1 MTRSNLHEWGILPQ
15 VVSIWWRLP
24 GHRLS
29 FSTGNASI
37 SDHQQ
42 NSLRQ
47 KQLKRKPQRN
57 NPRATILKDNV
68 SSFGAVLF
76 SFFSPPLLMTGTFAF
91 NYPCRNLGH
100 WSFPFCPLFRNP
112 PFYANFHPVVIFEQP
127 KDQNLPFLLT
137 SSPVSRGLDVWNNNP
152 MGNRWCYSVILCHD
166 SDSASWCPSA
176 CSCLGQRRSQ
186 GVPCSRLEPSFWAK
200 QSWIQLRLPHTL
212 VVPRLV
218 SLVCLTLF
226 PHWPKTVNKIS
237 LAGIL

>member
-1 MTRSNLHEWGILPQ
+1 MRQRGHNQCAIFFCPNLWCRIFSGFLLPLEIKSQLHVHSNNPWAQNMTRSNLHEWGILPQ
-15 VVSIWWRLP
+15 VVSILWRLP

-47 KQLKRKPQRN
+47 KQLKRRPKRN

-68 SSFGAVLF
+68 SSFGAVLS

-100 WSFPFCPLFRNP
+100 WSFPFCRLFRNP

-152 MGNRWCYSVILCHD
+152 MSNRWCYSVILCHD

-176 CSCLGQRRSQ
+176 CSCQAA
-186 GVPCSRLEPSFWAK
+186 EK
-200 QSWIQLRLPHTL
+200 
-212 VVPRLV
+212 PR
-218 SLVCLTLF
+218 C
-226 PHWPKTVNKIS
+226 
-237 LAGIL
+237 AM